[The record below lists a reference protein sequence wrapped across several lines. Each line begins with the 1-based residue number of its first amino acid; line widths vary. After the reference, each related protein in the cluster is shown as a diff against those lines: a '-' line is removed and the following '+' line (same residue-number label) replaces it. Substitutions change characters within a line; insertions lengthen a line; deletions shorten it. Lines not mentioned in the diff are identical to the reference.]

1 VPVYNY
7 QGERTNGSSAKGTIT
22 ADTPRQAR
30 DLLRTQGISVRKLSD
45 TAVQSTSKRWFT
57 FGTRSLQTQ
66 WTGATHEL
74 AMLLHAGIPLL
85 DGLDTIARQQTG
97 AFQTI
102 LLGVRDRVAG
112 GAGFAEA
119 LADRPDVFD
128 AASIHLVEVGE
139 NAGNLEHVLE
149 QLANFKLQMMETKDQ
164 VMTTLIYPAF
174 LVVFGSGASI
184 FLMTYVMP
192 PLLENL
198 MDTLKELPW
207 PTRVVKGIS
216 DLLLNYGLLLAVTLI
231 AMVVAIV
238 AYIRTDSGQ
247 LAWHRSLLR
256 LPLIG
261 PMMAK
266 QGVSRIAM
274 IVGTLLRSGIVLTSA
289 FDLAAK
295 STDNRVLRDALKEC
309 GKRMGAGEDVAEA
322 LERSGV
328 FPPLAVRVFAVGQ
341 ESGRLEEML
350 ERLARDYDRQVSIA
364 AKRFTAL
371 LEPVLIVV
379 MAVFVG
385 FLLFATILPI
395 LEAGRAVQN

>member
-1 VPVYNY
+1 MPVYNY
-7 QGERTNGSSAKGTIT
+7 QGERTDGSTARGTIT

-30 DLLRTQGISVRKLSD
+30 DLLRGQGVSVRKLSD
-45 TAVQSTSKRWFT
+45 TAVQKTAKRWFT
-57 FGTRSLQTQ
+57 FGTRSLQGQ
-66 WTGATHEL
+66 WAGATHEL

-85 DGLDTIARQQTG
+85 DGLDTIAKQQTG
-97 AFQTI
+97 TFQTI
-102 LLGVRDRVAG
+102 LMGVRDRVAG
-112 GAGFAEA
+112 GISFAEA
-119 LADRPDVFD
+119 LAERPDVFD

-164 VMTTLIYPAF
+164 VLTTLIYPAF
-174 LVVFGSGASI
+174 LVVFGVASSI
-184 FLMTYVMP
+184 FLMTFVMP

-198 MDTLKELPW
+198 KDSLTELPW
-207 PTRVVKGIS
+207 PTKIVKGAS
-216 DLLLNYGLLLAVTLI
+216 ELLLNYGLLIAVAFI
-231 AMVVAIV
+231 ALVFAVVTYV
-238 AYIRTDSGQ
+238 RTDAGQ
-247 LAWHRSLLR
+247 LAWHRAILH
-256 LPLIG
+256 LPVIG
-261 PMMAK
+261 PMLAK

-295 STDNRVLRDALKEC
+295 STDNRILRDALKDC

-350 ERLARDYDRQVSIA
+350 ERLAKDYDRQVSIA
-364 AKRFTAL
+364 SKRFTAL
-371 LEPVLIVV
+371 LEPVLIVIL
-379 MAVFVG
+379 AVFVG

-395 LEAGRAVQN
+395 LEAGNVK

>member
-1 VPVYNY
+1 MPVYHY
-7 QGERTNGSSAKGTIT
+7 QGETSSGASTRGTIT

-30 DLLRTQGISVRKLSD
+30 DLLRAQGTAVRKLSD
-45 TAVQSTSKRWFT
+45 SAVEKTQRRWFT
-57 FGTRSLQTQ
+57 FGTSSLQSQ
-66 WTGATHEL
+66 WAGATHEL
-74 AMLLHAGIPLL
+74 AMLLYAGIPLL
-85 DGLDTIARQQTG
+85 DGLDTIAKQRTG
-97 AFQTI
+97 AFRTI

-119 LADRPDVFD
+119 LAERPDVFD
-128 AASIHLVEVGE
+128 SASIHLVEVGE

-149 QLANFKLQMMETKDQ
+149 QLANFKLRMMETKDQ
-164 VMTTLIYPAF
+164 VLTTLIYPAF
-174 LVVFGSGASI
+174 LVFFGIASSI

-198 MDTLKELPW
+198 LKTLPSLPW
-207 PTRVVKGIS
+207 PTRVVKAIS
-216 DLLLNYGLLLAVTLI
+216 DLLLNYGLLLIVV
-231 AMVVAIV
+231 VVAIV
-238 AYIRTDSGQ
+238 FAFVTFLRTDKGQ
-247 LAWHRSLLR
+247 LFWHRFLLQ
-256 LPLIG
+256 LPILG

-295 STDNRVLRDALKEC
+295 STDNRILRDALKEC
-309 GKRMGAGEDVAEA
+309 GKRMGAGENVAEA

-350 ERLARDYDRQVSIA
+350 ERLAADYDRQVSMA
-364 AKRFTAL
+364 SKRFTAL

-379 MAVFVG
+379 LAVFVG
-385 FLLFATILPI
+385 FLLVATILPI
-395 LEAGRAVQN
+395 LEAGNVAK

>member
-1 VPVYNY
+1 
-7 QGERTNGSSAKGTIT
+7 
-22 ADTPRQAR
+22 
-30 DLLRTQGISVRKLSD
+30 
-45 TAVQSTSKRWFT
+45 
-57 FGTRSLQTQ
+57 
-66 WTGATHEL
+66 
-74 AMLLHAGIPLL
+74 MLLFAGIPLL
-85 DGLDTIARQQTG
+85 DGLDTIARQQSG
-97 AFQTI
+97 PFQTI
-102 LLGVRDRVAG
+102 LLGVRDRVA
-112 GAGFAEA
+112 AGSGLAEA

-149 QLANFKLQMMETKDQ
+149 QLANFKLRMMETKDQ
-164 VMTTLIYPAF
+164 VLTTLIYPAF
-174 LVVFGSGASI
+174 LVVFGVISSV

-192 PLLENL
+192 PLLDNL
-198 MDTLKELPW
+198 RESLDTLPW
-207 PTRVVKGIS
+207 PTRVVEAIS
-216 DLLLNYGLLLAVTLI
+216 NALLNYGVFILLGL
-231 AMVVAIV
+231 VALV
-238 AYIRTDSGQ
+238 AAITTYVRTDSGQ
-247 LAWHRSLLR
+247 LVWHRSLLK
-256 LPLIG
+256 LPILG

-295 STDNRVLRDALKEC
+295 STDNRILREALKEC
-309 GKRMGAGEDVAEA
+309 GARMGAGENVAEA

-350 ERLARDYDRQVSIA
+350 ERLATDYDRQVSIA
-364 AKRFTAL
+364 SKRFTAL

-379 MAVFVG
+379 LAIFVG

-395 LEAGRAVQN
+395 LEAGRVVSK

>member
-1 VPVYNY
+1 MPVFNY
-7 QGERTNGSSAKGTIT
+7 QGESNSGASTRGTIT

-30 DLLRTQGISVRKLSD
+30 DLLREQAITVRKLTDS
-45 TAVQSTSKRWFT
+45 ASEKPQRHWLP

-66 WTGATHEL
+66 WAGATHEL
-74 AMLLHAGIPLL
+74 AMLLYAGIPLL
-85 DGLDTIARQQTG
+85 DGLDTIAKQQSGT
-97 AFQTI
+97 FRTI

-112 GAGFAEA
+112 GSGFAEA

-128 AASIHLVEVGE
+128 SASIHLVQVGE
-139 NAGNLEHVLE
+139 NAGNLERVLE
-149 QLANFKLQMMETKDQ
+149 QLANYKLRMMETKDQ
-164 VMTTLIYPAF
+164 VLTTLIYPAF
-174 LVVFGSGASI
+174 LVVFGVGSSI

-198 MDTLKELPW
+198 LKTLPALPW
-207 PTRVVKGIS
+207 PTRIVKAIS
-216 DLLLNYGLLLAVTLI
+216 DVLLNYGLLILSVAI
-231 AMVVAIV
+231 AMVVSIV
-238 AYIRTDSGQ
+238 AFIRTDKGEIF
-247 LAWHRSLLR
+247 WHRLLLR
-256 LPLIG
+256 LPILG

-295 STDNRVLRDALKEC
+295 STDNRILRDALKEC

-350 ERLARDYDRQVSIA
+350 ERLATDYDRQVSIA
-364 AKRFTAL
+364 SKRFTAL

-379 MAVFVG
+379 LAVFVG
-385 FLLFATILPI
+385 FLLVATILPI
-395 LEAGRAVQN
+395 LEAGNVAR

>member
-1 VPVYNY
+1 MPVYNY
-7 QGERTNGSSAKGTIT
+7 QGETSARKSVRGTIT
-22 ADTPRQAR
+22 ADSPRQAR
-30 DLLRTQGISVRKLSD
+30 DLLRNEGITVRRLNDNAVAQTQR
-45 TAVQSTSKRWFT
+45 RWFAL
-57 FGTRSLQTQ
+57 GAGSMQAQ
-66 WTGATHEL
+66 WAGATHEL
-74 AMLLHAGIPLL
+74 AMLLFAGIPLL
-85 DGLDTIARQQTG
+85 DALDTIAQQQTG
-97 AFQTI
+97 QFQSV
-102 LLGVRDRVAG
+102 LLGVRDRIAG
-112 GAGFAEA
+112 GAAFAEA
-119 LADRPDVFD
+119 LAERPDVFD

-149 QLANFKLQMMETKDQ
+149 QLANFKLRMMETKDQ
-164 VMTTLIYPAF
+164 VLTTLIYPAF
-174 LVVFGSGASI
+174 LVFFGFACSI

-198 MDTLKELPW
+198 LETMHTLPW
-207 PTRVVKGIS
+207 PTQVVKTIS
-216 DLLLNYGLLLAVTLI
+216 DLLLNYGLFL
-231 AMVVAIV
+231 VVAVVVGTIV
-238 AYIRTDSGQ
+238 VLTYVRTDRGQ
-247 LAWHRSLLR
+247 LAWHRLLLR
-256 LPLIG
+256 LPMIG
-261 PMMAK
+261 PMIAK

-295 STDNRVLRDALKEC
+295 STDNRVLRAALKEC

-350 ERLARDYDRQVSIA
+350 ERLAADYDRQVSIA

-371 LEPVLIVV
+371 LEPVLIVIL
-379 MAVFVG
+379 AIFIG

-395 LEAGRAVQN
+395 LEANNVVQ

>member
-1 VPVYNY
+1 
-7 QGERTNGSSAKGTIT
+7 
-22 ADTPRQAR
+22 
-30 DLLRTQGISVRKLSD
+30 
-45 TAVQSTSKRWFT
+45 
-57 FGTRSLQTQ
+57 
-66 WTGATHEL
+66 
-74 AMLLHAGIPLL
+74 MLLYAGIPLL
-85 DGLDTIARQQTG
+85 DGLDTIAKQQSGT
-97 AFQTI
+97 FQTI
-102 LLGVRDRVAG
+102 LMGVRDRVAG
-112 GAGFAEA
+112 GASFAEA
-119 LADRPDVFD
+119 LAERPDVFD

-164 VMTTLIYPAF
+164 VLTTLIYPAF
-174 LVVFGSGASI
+174 LIVFGIGSSI

-198 MDTLKELPW
+198 LDSLPALPW
-207 PTRVVKGIS
+207 PTRIVKGIS
-216 DLLLNYGLLLAVTLI
+216 DLLLNYGLLIAVIII
-231 AMVVAIV
+231 AVVAAV
-238 AYIRTDSGQ
+238 LAYIRTERGQ
-247 LAWHRSLLR
+247 LAWHRWLLR
-256 LPLIG
+256 LPLVG

-309 GKRMGAGEDVAEA
+309 GKRMSAGEDVAEA

-328 FPPLAVRVFAVGQ
+328 FPPLGVRVFAVGQ

-350 ERLARDYDRQVSIA
+350 ERLAADYDRQVSIA

-379 MAVFVG
+379 LAVFVG

-395 LEAGRAVQN
+395 LEAGNVAK